1 MLIKTVVVGPLQVNC
16 YIIGDEAL
24 KRALVIDPGDEP
36 DRILHIVKEA
46 ELRVDYVVCT
56 HGHFDHVGAAADI
69 RRETGAKVVL
79 HRDELPVYA
88 AAKDMAAFWGYDL
101 EPLPEPEAFVQE
113 GDVLTFGR
121 LSLEVF
127 HTPGHSPGG
136 ICLYGENTLF
146 SGDTLFAGSVG
157 RTDFAGGDLAQLRDS
172 FRRLMILP
180 ETTEVQPGHGP
191 ASTIGREKRTNM
203 FSAEFLRGV

>member
-16 YIIGDEAL
+16 YIVGDEAS

-36 DRILHIVKEA
+36 DRILQIVKQA
-46 ELRVDYVVCT
+46 ELQVDYVVCT
-56 HGHFDHVGAAADI
+56 HGHFDHVGAVMDMKN
-69 RRETGAKVVL
+69 ETGAKVVL
-79 HRDELPVYA
+79 HRDEIPVYSMA
-88 AAKDMAAFWGYDL
+88 RDMAAFWGYDL
-101 EPLPEPEAFVQE
+101 EPLPEPEVIVQE
-113 GDVLTFGR
+113 GDVLTFGQ

-136 ICLYGENTLF
+136 ICLYGGDLLF

-157 RTDFAGGDLAQLRDS
+157 RTDFEGGDLAKLRDS

-180 ETTEVQPGHGP
+180 EATEVLPGHGP

-203 FSAEFLRGV
+203 FSAEFLHQR

>member
-16 YIIGDEAL
+16 YVIGDEDS

-36 DRILHIVKEA
+36 DRILRIIKEA
-46 ELRVDYVVCT
+46 QLQVDYVICT
-56 HGHFDHVGAAADI
+56 HGHFDHVGAVVDMQN
-69 RRETGAKVVL
+69 ETGAKVVL
-79 HRDELPVYA
+79 HGDELPVYSL
-88 AAKDMAAFWGYDL
+88 AKNMAAFWGY
-101 EPLPEPEAFVQE
+101 EIEALPGPDMTVQE

-146 SGDTLFAGSVG
+146 TGDTLFAGSVG
-157 RTDFAGGDLAQLRDS
+157 RTDFEGGDLSKLRDS

-180 ETTEVQPGHGP
+180 DNTEVLPGHGP

-203 FSAEFLRGV
+203 FSAEFLHRK